1 MLTLLMN
8 FMNCMKKLLSIKII
22 IVSLLMVFA
31 ITTIVLALVNRKKVN
46 YYMTYPK
53 EYYLMNDN
61 KSFSVNLYSTQKN
74 DDYLEKENVERV
86 LLTDKNSENFYEVK
100 LENIVE
106 NNEIVSYDNKKFS
119 KYRVDLKIPIET
131 KDNMQINDAS
141 ITIYY
146 TSSEN
151 IKLSIGSII
160 FNPQKGES
168 DIKVTHL
175 KGIVNEIESK
185 MILMG
190 VGMYINNTTKQ
201 DIKILSINTLDERI
215 NVKNQICLL
224 NNQDYTNEIKIKEL
238 ENSNIVSSKLNF
250 PIIIKKE
257 EQQKL
262 LLLLEYDKPI
272 TIQTLGFIIE
282 YEIMGKN
289 YHQFINPFQY
299 FNTTSKKA
307 EIVRYE
313 CY

>member
-1 MLTLLMN
+1 
-8 FMNCMKKLLSIKII
+8 
-22 IVSLLMVFA
+22 
-31 ITTIVLALVNRKKVN
+31 
-46 YYMTYPK
+46 
-53 EYYLMNDN
+53 MNDN

-74 DDYLEKENVERV
+74 DDYLEKENDERV

-190 VGMYINNTTKQ
+190 VGMDINNTTKQ

>member
-1 MLTLLMN
+1 
-8 FMNCMKKLLSIKII
+8 
-22 IVSLLMVFA
+22 
-31 ITTIVLALVNRKKVN
+31 
-46 YYMTYPK
+46 
-53 EYYLMNDN
+53 MNDN

-175 KGIVNEIESK
+175 KGIVNEI
-185 MILMG
+185 
-190 VGMYINNTTKQ
+190 
-201 DIKILSINTLDERI
+201 DIHPYS
-215 NVKNQICLL
+215 
-224 NNQDYTNEIKIKEL
+224 
-238 ENSNIVSSKLNF
+238 
-250 PIIIKKE
+250 
-257 EQQKL
+257 
-262 LLLLEYDKPI
+262 
-272 TIQTLGFIIE
+272 
-282 YEIMGKN
+282 
-289 YHQFINPFQY
+289 H
-299 FNTTSKKA
+299 
-307 EIVRYE
+307 
-313 CY
+313 